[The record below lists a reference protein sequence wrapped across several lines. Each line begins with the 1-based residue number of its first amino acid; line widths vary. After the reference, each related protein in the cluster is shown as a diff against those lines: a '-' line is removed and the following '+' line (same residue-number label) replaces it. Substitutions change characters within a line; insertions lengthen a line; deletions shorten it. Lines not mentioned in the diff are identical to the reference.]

1 MEAKKLILII
11 LFCLILSSGAFAKGT
26 GTCTLDQASYISSE
40 LASFTCVCTDKDQEN
55 VLGYMQ
61 WFKNDTTLL
70 QNTTINSGKCKG
82 IPFTTNLVLPHGNYT
97 FNATFRT
104 TDTDWDDPTDVVT
117 DEATV
122 LSGSTETCLITDITF
137 LPDTPLGQLGAER
150 QP

>member
-1 MEAKKLILII
+1 MIETNKLLLLLFLFSILVIPV
-11 LFCLILSSGAFAKGT
+11 SAKGT

-70 QNTTINSGKCKG
+70 QNTTISSGKCKG
-82 IPFTTNLVLPHGNYT
+82 TPFMTNLVLPHGNYT

-104 TDTDWDDPTDVVT
+104 TDTDWDDPADVVT
-117 DEATV
+117 DDATV
-122 LSGSTETCLITDITF
+122 LSGSTATWWMENVIL
-137 LPDTPLGQLGAER
+137 
-150 QP
+150 